1 MVLGPGVKTGMNIKI
16 DNPAQLGADLLAG
29 CIGAAALYPLPCI
42 VIDSGTALKV
52 SVVDKNGAFRGCA
65 IAPGVKISLQALSAG
80 TSMLPN
86 ISLKAPDHAI
96 GTNTLDSMT
105 SGTVF
110 GFASLIDGLI
120 EKCENEL
127 DEGEAFVVATGGLAK
142 DLIKSCKR
150 NIEYNG
156 ELILYGLKMI
166 YEKNYPER

>member
-1 MVLGPGVKTGMNIKI
+1 
-16 DNPAQLGADLLAG
+16 
-29 CIGAAALYPLPCI
+29 
-42 VIDSGTALKV
+42 
-52 SVVDKNGAFRGCA
+52 
-65 IAPGVKISLQALSAG
+65 
-80 TSMLPN
+80 MLPN